1 MGKEIE
7 RKFLIPIQEG
17 VKHRQKLFYTRN
29 IEQGYISI
37 SNPEIRIRKEVG
49 RNINQD
55 SKIKESYFLTFKTG
69 KEFVREEANIKINKE
84 NYLSLTPFLKTKL
97 LKKERIYVTNDNGYI
112 FEIDR
117 FEDDVF
123 NFSLVEVEF
132 KSVGDAINFDPPNW
146 FGEEVTNDFHY
157 KNANLV
163 LMLDEYAVGN
173 PALKQFLK
181 YRLKRISI
189 SKPKPKSVVKINVA
203 LNYAEIKH
211 LFRLANCEDIV
222 VSLKDYSLEI
232 DLIDL
237 IEHCLGYN
245 IEDYV
250 KFNTAEDKHL
260 LYTHIQQRG

>member
-17 VKHRQKLFYTRN
+17 VNHRQKLFYTRN

-49 RNINQD
+49 RNIDQD

-69 KEFVREEANIKINKE
+69 KELVKEEINVKINKE
-84 NYLSLTPFLKTKL
+84 NYLNLIPFLKTKL
-97 LKKERIYVTNDNGYI
+97 LKKERSYIINDNGYI

-146 FGEEVTNDFHY
+146 FGEEVTNDLHY
-157 KNANLV
+157 KNANLA
-163 LMLDEYAVGN
+163 LMLDEHVVEN
-173 PALKQFLK
+173 SALKQFLR
-181 YRLKRISI
+181 YRLKHISI
-189 SKPKPKSVVKINVA
+189 SKPKPKSAVKINVT
-203 LNYAEIKH
+203 LNYADIKH
-211 LFRLANCEDIV
+211 LFRLTNCKDIV
-222 VSLKDYSLEI
+222 VSLKDYSLEV

-237 IEHCLGYN
+237 IEHNLGYN
-245 IEDYV
+245 IEDYIE
-250 KFNTAEDKHL
+250 FDAAEDEHL
-260 LYTHIQQRG
+260 LCTHIQQRD